1 MDVKTKFGE
10 RLKSDKRGVS
20 WMNLRTHL
28 QSPVGPRKVRR
39 ARGVCM
45 DEFKDTSE
53 SPVGPTVV
61 RRANEITQLPKGEG
75 RKAYT

>member
-10 RLKSDKRGVS
+10 RLKTDKRGVS

-45 DEFKDTSE
+45 DEFKDTSAK
-53 SPVGPTVV
+53 SCGPSCG
-61 RRANEITQLPKGEG
+61 KEG
-75 RKAYT
+75 K

>member
-10 RLKSDKRGVS
+10 RLKTDKRGVS

-39 ARGVCM
+39 ARGVSM
-45 DEFKDTSE
+45 DELKDTRAKSC
-53 SPVGPTVV
+53 GP
-61 RRANEITQLPKGEG
+61 NSGEEG
-75 RKAYT
+75 K